1 MKIIELID
9 RKFYFLLF
17 ILILKIN
24 ITLETSLIPNIKIY
38 SDELFKV
45 TCDSHF
51 FYISMK
57 ISSDTEIISPISFE
71 LNLSS
76 PAQLRMK
83 CILYKTQIEC
93 FSFVPEG
100 SLYRQ
105 EELFFNLF
113 YTPPKIPGIEF
124 DSISFRKN
132 RRRWENTLMCGIGNH
147 FLNDTKVD
155 FNYWK
160 KFKLNSISGGNCKYF
175 YVDKEQKN
183 EFYFNMS
190 IDIQDE
196 NLIQYFEENNERN
209 ILFLQEIKAPISIQY
224 QDYLSS
230 NFYTTKDYAFCQSR
244 QLINLDNY
252 RNINLECKIH
262 TPKNLVLNSVIKMH
276 SFFDKIYIKTINYRV
291 ATENEIQTLN
301 IFINSTNI
309 EFISNQTRAKNYFLL
324 DDGFN
329 NNILCPNLPIFIIN
343 NKNTGIYFDEF
354 NNKTNRFHF
363 ILKGTLTNGYKYVNH
378 SLIKLSET
386 TDEICFNL
394 FLLDNSH
401 ENLEEI
407 QAKCILSSSS
417 FYNEENTMIK
427 CFGNKST
434 INDDD
439 ENIIIDMSMNYVQK
453 RNNYFNNIIINWPEK
468 QYFGNKKNFYS
479 VRISALSFKRKY
491 SICEDGNYFTFYI
504 NIFDINKDFK
514 IIFDLPLSSPPGY
527 IATCET
533 LDHLTLVCTI
543 DLRFKKILKFQKISL
558 PEQNKELRIINEEGN
573 EIIFTVYDKLNYIK
587 MDEDCGENAVFGAMK
602 EIGISKKKGIVVSI
616 CLAIFL
622 LLLIGFFFFYI
633 VHCILRCVKNKGKKL
648 PMTEESKEQ
657 KEIA

>member
-1 MKIIELID
+1 M
-9 RKFYFLLF
+9 
-17 ILILKIN
+17 
-24 ITLETSLIPNIKIY
+24 
-38 SDELFKV
+38 
-45 TCDSHF
+45 
-51 FYISMK
+51 
-57 ISSDTEIISPISFE
+57 
-71 LNLSS
+71 
-76 PAQLRMK
+76 
-83 CILYKTQIEC
+83 
-93 FSFVPEG
+93 
-100 SLYRQ
+100 
-105 EELFFNLF
+105 
-113 YTPPKIPGIEF
+113 
-124 DSISFRKN
+124 
-132 RRRWENTLMCGIGNH
+132 
-147 FLNDTKVD
+147 
-155 FNYWK
+155 
-160 KFKLNSISGGNCKYF
+160 
-175 YVDKEQKN
+175 
-183 EFYFNMS
+183 
-190 IDIQDE
+190 
-196 NLIQYFEENNERN
+196 
-209 ILFLQEIKAPISIQY
+209 
-224 QDYLSS
+224 
-230 NFYTTKDYAFCQSR
+230 
-244 QLINLDNY
+244 
-252 RNINLECKIH
+252 
-262 TPKNLVLNSVIKMH
+262 
-276 SFFDKIYIKTINYRV
+276 
-291 ATENEIQTLN
+291 
-301 IFINSTNI
+301 
-309 EFISNQTRAKNYFLL
+309 
-324 DDGFN
+324 
-329 NNILCPNLPIFIIN
+329 
-343 NKNTGIYFDEF
+343 
-354 NNKTNRFHF
+354 
-363 ILKGTLTNGYKYVNH
+363 NGYKYVNH

-401 ENLEEI
+401 ENMEEI

-648 PMTEESKEQ
+648 PMTEESKDQ